1 MTQSVA
7 IFDIYQAF
15 TIVLRNNHFE
25 ICGQNFI
32 EFAWD
37 GRFFLTQLYV
47 WLVAN
52 TPVAPLLNPFS
63 MLYFFSTKN

>member
-37 GRFFLTQLYV
+37 GRFFLTQLYISV
-47 WLVAN
+47 
-52 TPVAPLLNPFS
+52 TS
-63 MLYFFSTKN
+63 S